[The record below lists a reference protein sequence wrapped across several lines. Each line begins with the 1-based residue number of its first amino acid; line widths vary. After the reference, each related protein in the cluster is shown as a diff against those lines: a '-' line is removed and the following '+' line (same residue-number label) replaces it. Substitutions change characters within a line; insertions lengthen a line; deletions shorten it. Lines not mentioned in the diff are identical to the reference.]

1 MISFLEVE
9 WLKTRRSLI
18 RWIVFLSPIII
29 SGCAVSYL
37 IYRKDISN
45 YTIYQSFFSIW
56 SACIIPIGVGIITG
70 YLIYEENLAN
80 SFNIILSNGIN
91 RKKFYLAKFLF
102 SIIAQA
108 VCTFLAVIILCLGMN
123 VLNSNNLDIA
133 LFLKASLFSI
143 IGTLPIMAIHLIIS
157 FIFGMGASIGA
168 GICGFLVATFIGTTA
183 IGDNIWMFIPWSYP
197 VKMSMIPYILQMNNT
212 ELLAQIQSQ
221 INLLFLLSIILG
233 AIFLIVGVIWYNNC
247 EIRDNVVCPIIFLS
261 ARQSETDKIR
271 GFNLGGDDYITK
283 PFGLREL
290 LAKIEANLRREKRS
304 QYLNEEN
311 KRRKLYFGNL
321 SLDIKDRVV
330 EVCGKNIPLTKTEY
344 EIVELLALNAGQVFT
359 KEQIYEK
366 VWGYDK
372 DGDNTTVVEMIKKIR
387 KKFSTINDT
396 EQYIST
402 VWGIGYK
409 WNKR

>member
-1 MISFLEVE
+1 MTKLSTILIIDDEKDLVKLLEKKIKENGHEVLVAFDGE
-9 WLKTRRSLI
+9 EGIEKSKLNPDLI
-18 RWIVFLSPIII
+18 L
-29 SGCAVSYL
+29 
-37 IYRKDISN
+37 
-45 YTIYQSFFSIW
+45 
-56 SACIIPIGVGIITG
+56 
-70 YLIYEENLAN
+70 
-80 SFNIILSNGIN
+80 
-91 RKKFYLAKFLF
+91 
-102 SIIAQA
+102 
-108 VCTFLAVIILCLGMN
+108 
-123 VLNSNNLDIA
+123 LDIMMP
-133 LFLKASLFSI
+133 KI
-143 IGTLPIMAIHLIIS
+143 D
-157 FIFGMGASIGA
+157 
-168 GICGFLVATFIGTTA
+168 GFEVCQ
-183 IGDNIWMFIPWSYP
+183 
-197 VKMSMIPYILQMNNT
+197 K
-212 ELLAQIQSQ
+212 
-221 INLLFLLSIILG
+221 
-233 AIFLIVGVIWYNNC
+233 
-247 EIRDNVVCPIIFLS
+247 IRDNVVCPIIFLS

-330 EVCGKNIPLTKTEY
+330 EVYGENIPLTKTEY

-387 KKFSTINDT
+387 RKFSNVDDT

>member
-1 MISFLEVE
+1 MMPKIDGFEVCQ
-9 WLKTRRSLI
+9 K
-18 RWIVFLSPIII
+18 
-29 SGCAVSYL
+29 
-37 IYRKDISN
+37 
-45 YTIYQSFFSIW
+45 
-56 SACIIPIGVGIITG
+56 
-70 YLIYEENLAN
+70 
-80 SFNIILSNGIN
+80 
-91 RKKFYLAKFLF
+91 
-102 SIIAQA
+102 
-108 VCTFLAVIILCLGMN
+108 
-123 VLNSNNLDIA
+123 
-133 LFLKASLFSI
+133 
-143 IGTLPIMAIHLIIS
+143 
-157 FIFGMGASIGA
+157 
-168 GICGFLVATFIGTTA
+168 
-183 IGDNIWMFIPWSYP
+183 
-197 VKMSMIPYILQMNNT
+197 
-212 ELLAQIQSQ
+212 
-221 INLLFLLSIILG
+221 
-233 AIFLIVGVIWYNNC
+233 
-247 EIRDNVVCPIIFLS
+247 IRDNVVCPIIFLS

-330 EVCGKNIPLTKTEY
+330 EVYGKNIPLTKTEY

-387 KKFSTINDT
+387 RKFSNVDDT

>member
-1 MISFLEVE
+1 MTKLSTILIIDDEKDLVKLLEKKIKENGHEVLVAFDGE
-9 WLKTRRSLI
+9 EGIEKSKLNPDLI
-18 RWIVFLSPIII
+18 L
-29 SGCAVSYL
+29 
-37 IYRKDISN
+37 
-45 YTIYQSFFSIW
+45 
-56 SACIIPIGVGIITG
+56 
-70 YLIYEENLAN
+70 
-80 SFNIILSNGIN
+80 
-91 RKKFYLAKFLF
+91 
-102 SIIAQA
+102 
-108 VCTFLAVIILCLGMN
+108 
-123 VLNSNNLDIA
+123 LDIMMP
-133 LFLKASLFSI
+133 KI
-143 IGTLPIMAIHLIIS
+143 D
-157 FIFGMGASIGA
+157 
-168 GICGFLVATFIGTTA
+168 GFEVCQ
-183 IGDNIWMFIPWSYP
+183 
-197 VKMSMIPYILQMNNT
+197 K
-212 ELLAQIQSQ
+212 
-221 INLLFLLSIILG
+221 
-233 AIFLIVGVIWYNNC
+233 
-247 EIRDNVVCPIIFLS
+247 IRDNVVCPIIFLS

-330 EVCGKNIPLTKTEY
+330 EVYGKNIPLTKTEY

-387 KKFSTINDT
+387 RKFSNVDDT